1 MNMKRIIEKIRNWYW
16 KREQKKMRQRIDRE
30 IYF

>member
-1 MNMKRIIEKIRNWYW
+1 MKRIIEKIRNWYW